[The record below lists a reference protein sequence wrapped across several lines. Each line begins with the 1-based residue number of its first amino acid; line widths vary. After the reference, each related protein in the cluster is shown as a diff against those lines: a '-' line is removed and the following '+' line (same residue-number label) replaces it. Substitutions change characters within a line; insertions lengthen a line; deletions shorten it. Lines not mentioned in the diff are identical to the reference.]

1 MNWSWETHRWKNSL
15 KIGVGL
21 ATIWPAIYMVLFFL
35 VIFSI
40 VGLTLAAEDKSD
52 RNAEEIDLLQLEHK
66 IRDGD
71 LKQLTITRDKIVAL
85 DRADRQYRTSVTTN
99 STRHEILKE
108 AREVDANGRPRVDKI
123 DENTSVSTSGTFFT
137 MGFVGLFAAHLFTI
151 LLTIALMP
159 LYIILAVKN
168 DYIDQTM
175 KIMWAV
181 LICMVGMFA
190 MPVYWYLYIWRNQ
203 PPAATLPKPS

>member
-1 MNWSWETHRWKNSL
+1 MNWSWETHRWKNSM

-21 ATIWPAIYMVLFFL
+21 ATIWPPIYMVLFFL
-35 VIFSI
+35 VIFLI

-52 RNAEEIDLLQLEHK
+52 RNAVEIDLLQLEHK

-71 LKQLTITRDKIVAL
+71 LKQLTITRDKIVAW
-85 DRADRQYRTSVTTN
+85 DRAGRQYRTSVTTD
-99 STRHEILKE
+99 STRDEILEE
-108 AREVDANGRPRVDKI
+108 ARAHDENGRARVDKI
-123 DENTSVSTSGTFFT
+123 DENTSVSKPGTFFT
-137 MGFVGLFAAHLFTI
+137 VGFVGLFAAHLFTI
-151 LLTIALMP
+151 LLTIVLMP